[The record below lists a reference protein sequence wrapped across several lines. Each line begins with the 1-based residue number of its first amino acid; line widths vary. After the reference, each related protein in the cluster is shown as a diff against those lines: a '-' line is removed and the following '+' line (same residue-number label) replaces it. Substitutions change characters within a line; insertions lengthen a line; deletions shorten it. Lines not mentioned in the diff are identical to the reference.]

1 MYLIAKDLY
10 LPITFYGGKLD
21 KKEIGRNINNFCTP
35 IIRGNMPVMRIE
47 ILSKRINEFNSY
59 KRTHF
64 LSLSRTLESGVPIM
78 SCILAI

>member
-1 MYLIAKDLY
+1 MYLIAKNLY
-10 LPITFYGGKLD
+10 LPITFYVGKLD
-21 KKEIGRNINNFCTP
+21 KKEIGRNLTF
-35 IIRGNMPVMRIE
+35 VMRIE